1 MCAHI
6 LARFAVGAA
15 QRVGR
20 DARCGVSTSAACVTQ
35 ATVLTVAAR
44 MRRLLWYCVN
54 LRLLLA
60 APLCDVCKY
69 SDSSCCCCPAG
80 DLEISCPQSG
90 LFLTLTFAKDH
101 TVKGSIEQ
109 LKPAKPPAYAA
120 AGAAA
125 GGASVPAPAA
135 AASVAS
141 SSTGSGRVGG
151 RAGRGQ
157 VVGSLEGS
165 WMGVINVVC
174 PSLVSVCW
182 FTPQNV

>member
-1 MCAHI
+1 MWCQHVSC
-6 LARFAVGAA
+6 LRHTGNGVGWSSQGA
-15 QRVGR
+15 
-20 DARCGVSTSAACVTQ
+20 
-35 ATVLTVAAR
+35 
-44 MRRLLWYCVN
+44 YCVN

-60 APLCDVCKY
+60 ATLCDVCKY
-69 SDSSCCCCPAG
+69 SDTSCCCCCPAG
-80 DLEISCPQSG
+80 DLEMSCPQSG

-101 TVKGSIEQ
+101 TVKGTIEQ

-135 AASVAS
+135 AAGI
-141 SSTGSGRVGG
+141 STSSGRVGG
-151 RAGRGQ
+151 GAGRGQ

-174 PSLVSVCW
+174 PSLVSVSNRLVQTSLVC
-182 FTPQNV
+182 